1 MEDLSLHILD
11 IAENSIRAGAT
22 EIKIRIEEDVD
33 NNLLLVSIS
42 DNGKGMDEEM
52 LKKAADPFF
61 TTKGERRIGLGLSL
75 LGQAARESMGDFRI
89 NSEKDRGT
97 VIEARFQ
104 YNHIDRK
111 PIGDIAQTLIVLI
124 TANPHIDFLYEQINR
139 RGHHVIDT
147 KEIKKSSGN
156 EPISIQKLIK
166 IIRNTIGP
174 SMHT

>member
-22 EIKIRIEEDVD
+22 EITIRIEEDVD

-75 LGQAARESMGDFRI
+75 LAQAARESMGDFSI
-89 NSEKDRGT
+89 NSQKGWGT

-104 YNHIDRK
+104 YDHIDRK
-111 PIGDIAQTLIVLI
+111 PIGDMTQTLIVLI
-124 TANPHIDFLYEQINR
+124 TANPDIDFLYEQTDKK
-139 RGHHVIDT
+139 GHHVIDT
-147 KEIKKSSGN
+147 REIKKSN
-156 EPISIQKLIK
+156 QYEPVSIQKLIK
-166 IIRNTIGP
+166 IIRDRIGP